1 VTTDQRSFV
10 RILALDIE
18 TRPTE
23 AYVWR
28 PYKENV
34 GVDQVIRPGGVL
46 TWAAKWYGEKAKIE
60 FEADW
65 TLGHDNMIG
74 RAWELLDEAD
84 AVLHY
89 NGRRFDIPHLQ
100 REFMQLG
107 LTPPSPY
114 RQIDLL
120 ETVKKQAKFFMNRL
134 AHVAPELGLR
144 GKIEHEGFPL
154 WIKCLE
160 GDEDAQRRM
169 ERYNKRD
176 VTELIELYDVIRPWI
191 TAHTSHAAHAGEEV
205 CPKCG
210 SAKLQWRGYAMTA
223 QTKYRKFQC
232 QDCGGWGRSTL
243 AKKEDRVHVVQV
255 LNS

>member
-1 VTTDQRSFV
+1 M

-34 GVDQVIRPGGVL
+34 GYEQVIRAGGVF
-46 TWAAKWYGEKAKIE
+46 TWAAKWYGEKSKIE
-60 FEADW
+60 FQADW
-65 TLGHDNMIG
+65 TLGHEGMIE
-74 RAWELLDEAD
+74 RMWELLDEAD
-84 AVLHY
+84 AVLHF
-89 NGRRFDIPHLQ
+89 NGKKFDIPHLN

-120 ETVKKQAKFFMNRL
+120 DTVKKQARFFMNRL
-134 AHVAPELGLR
+134 AHVAPDLGLK
-144 GKIEHEGFPL
+144 GKVEHEGFPL
-154 WIKCLE
+154 WVKCIE
-160 GDEDAQRRM
+160 GDVDAQRRM

-176 VTELIELYDVIRPWI
+176 VTELIELYEIVRPWV
-191 TAHTSHAAHAGEEV
+191 TQHPSFAAHSGEEV

-210 SAKLQWRGYAMTA
+210 SDNIQWRGYAYTA
-223 QTKYRKFQC
+223 QSQYHRFQC

-243 AKKEDRVHVVQV
+243 VDKDAKGKARRVRVVSV
-255 LNS
+255 AN